1 MEIAGFHIQAWKK
14 IQHSLHEL
22 GKASSS
28 FRQAANMLKGEDHL
42 VVAQSF
48 FNLALVCTKVNKL
61 DDALQPHKQAPHL
74 KN

>member
-28 FRQAANMLKGEDHL
+28 FRQAANMLKGEDHPL
-42 VVAQSF
+42 VALSPLPF
-48 FNLALVCTKVNKL
+48 FTAK
-61 DDALQPHKQAPHL
+61 
-74 KN
+74 